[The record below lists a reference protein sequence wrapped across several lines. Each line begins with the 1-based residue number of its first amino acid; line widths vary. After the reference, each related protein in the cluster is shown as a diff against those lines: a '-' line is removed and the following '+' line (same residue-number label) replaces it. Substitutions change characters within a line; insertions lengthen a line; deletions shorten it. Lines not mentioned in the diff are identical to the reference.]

1 MELEWEKMTAG
12 FEGMAVFLLSL
23 KKRPIMI
30 ADDIGGPPAV
40 DMRSK
45 KIIIISVRIPKW
57 QKWGIRLIRRRGQP
71 RLASEMQCYFFD
83 RRAFRQVQG
92 NVPSES
98 RRLDVVARPFQT
110 KKLIVKMNLE
120 ALIKR
125 DSERTRN

>member
-1 MELEWEKMTAG
+1 LELEWEKMTAG

-45 KIIIISVRIPKW
+45 KIMMSVQIPKW
-57 QKWGIRLIRRRGQP
+57 QKWGIRLVRRRGQA

-125 DSERTRN
+125 DERTRN